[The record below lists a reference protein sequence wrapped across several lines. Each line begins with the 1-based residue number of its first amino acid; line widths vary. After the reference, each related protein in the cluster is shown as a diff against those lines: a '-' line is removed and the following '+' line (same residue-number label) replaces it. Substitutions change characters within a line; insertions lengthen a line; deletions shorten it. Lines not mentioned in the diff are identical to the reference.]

1 MELAKYIE
9 HTNLKPDAT
18 ADDIKKLVEEAIQYG
33 FFGVCVNP
41 VYVKLAKSLIEESNK
56 DIKVVCV
63 VNFPLGANKVNTT
76 INQIKEAIADGA
88 DEIDTVINIGAIK
101 SGNYKQAADEI
112 TLQKQ
117 AAGDKNLKVIL
128 ETDLLTP
135 AEIKVACLNC
145 VAAGANFVKTSTG
158 FVKNGVGA
166 TVENVKLMYSSV
178 AKRNIGVK
186 ASGGIKSKL
195 MALDL
200 ISAGAARLGTSSG
213 VQIVQ

>member
-18 ADDIKKLVEEAIQYG
+18 ADDIKNLDEEAIQYG

-112 TLQKQ
+112 TLQK
-117 AAGDKNLKVIL
+117 
-128 ETDLLTP
+128 
-135 AEIKVACLNC
+135 
-145 VAAGANFVKTSTG
+145 
-158 FVKNGVGA
+158 
-166 TVENVKLMYSSV
+166 
-178 AKRNIGVK
+178 
-186 ASGGIKSKL
+186 
-195 MALDL
+195 
-200 ISAGAARLGTSSG
+200 
-213 VQIVQ
+213 